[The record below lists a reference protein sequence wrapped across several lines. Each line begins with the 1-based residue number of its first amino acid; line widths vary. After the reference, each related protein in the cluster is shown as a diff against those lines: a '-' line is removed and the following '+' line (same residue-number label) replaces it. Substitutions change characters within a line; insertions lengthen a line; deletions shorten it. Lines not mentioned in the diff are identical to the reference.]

1 LCDADLNNDG
11 IVNSLDLG
19 LVKLKMFTN
28 EAQPEFDI
36 NVDFNGDGIVNS
48 GDIGIIKGLFSQ
60 PPGPSSLAP

>member
-19 LVKLKMFTN
+19 LVNLKMFTN

-36 NVDFNGDGIVNS
+36 NVDGIVNS